1 MPTRQQNPEGR
12 EFRQD
17 AFASSPDFE
26 RGLLGNLVAARCQR
40 LTDREEIA
48 VAFWLQQISWREGGL
63 LALASDLARKY
74 RDQISSWICSP
85 GGDFFDASMVT
96 GAELDE
102 TQIASIAD
110 FLARATV
117 DPAIPSLRRDSGYS
131 SRMTVEFPH
140 LWDALAASRQAEIDT
155 AGKSIIETEVSK
167 RVFETLDF
175 ASSSRS
181 FVLIEGREGLGKSA
195 SARNWCLR
203 HPGEAIY
210 VPLQSG
216 TDEMTLYRC
225 IAQALG
231 TACSIARKAG
241 EIKANVEKALQP
253 GHLTLVLDEAH
264 FLFPQAARAER
275 SAPKRVD
282 WLRTAI
288 IDHDVPV
295 AIISTPQY
303 FANQCDRFRQG
314 GWNANQIQRRLAH
327 TERLPES
334 LSIVDMQAVIRLHF
348 PEIPAAKVYD
358 IAILATGSLGFVGA
372 IAHLRKRLD
381 FLASREG
388 ARRETVILDRLIA
401 ELATEAGI
409 DLAALKADA
418 TPAKKASPA
427 ADLSM
432 PCSRAAMP
440 IPRRCTAP
448 ANPSRI
454 YSEQPVLS
462 VT

>member
-1 MPTRQQNPEGR
+1 MPTRQQSPEGR

-48 VAFWLQQISWREGGL
+48 VLWWLQQISWREGGL
-63 LALASDLARKY
+63 LSLAADLAARY
-74 RDQISSWICSP
+74 RNQISVFRRS
-85 GGDFFDASMVT
+85 GQDDFLDGEIVDSV
-96 GAELDE
+96 ELDE
-102 TQIASIAD
+102 TEVRTMAD
-110 FLARATV
+110 FFARSIV
-117 DPAIPSLRRDSGYS
+117 DPAACSLRDGSAPFNAGFARFDG
-131 SRMTVEFPH
+131 
-140 LWDALAASRQAEIDT
+140 LWDALIASRQAEIDT
-155 AGKSIIETEVSK
+155 AGKGIVETEVST
-167 RVFETLDF
+167 RVFEALDF
-175 ASSSRS
+175 ARESRS

-195 SARNWCLR
+195 SARNWCRR
-203 HPGEAIY
+203 HPGESVY

-264 FLFPQAARAER
+264 FLWPQAARAER

-282 WLRTAI
+282 WLRTAL

-334 LSIVDMQAVIRLHF
+334 LSVADMQAVIRLHF
-348 PEIPAAKVYD
+348 PEIPAAKVFD
-358 IAILATGSLGFVGA
+358 IAILATGSLGFVGT

-381 FLASREG
+381 FLVSRKG
-388 ARRETVILDRLIA
+388 ARSEAAILDRLIN
-401 ELATEAGI
+401 ELATDAGI

-418 TPAKKASPA
+418 TPSKKASPA
-427 ADLSM
+427 ADLSV
-432 PCSRAAMP
+432 PCRGAAMP

-454 YSEQPVLS
+454 FSEQSELS